1 MNKIGLKIL
10 QYTDRDFED
19 IDIFSLYFLLI
30 YLCFIH
36 LFIYFWSRFRMSFFW
51 TGYIWRNALLEV
63 ERGLYNTRNVCTLVE
78 IGFDTGDEEL
88 AGRGGLTLTTGE
100 RLHVNY
106 TQSISLNLFFH
117 NSHFVTCIFK
127 INTPVGC
134 PLNSFLICNQ
144 VGLRHRKTTLRQ
156 INLSP

>member
-1 MNKIGLKIL
+1 M
-10 QYTDRDFED
+10 
-19 IDIFSLYFLLI
+19 
-30 YLCFIH
+30 
-36 LFIYFWSRFRMSFFW
+36 
-51 TGYIWRNALLEV
+51 EV

-117 NSHFVTCIFK
+117 NSHFVIS
-127 INTPVGC
+127 IHQSAV
-134 PLNSFLICNQ
+134 L
-144 VGLRHRKTTLRQ
+144 
-156 INLSP
+156 

>member
-1 MNKIGLKIL
+1 M
-10 QYTDRDFED
+10 
-19 IDIFSLYFLLI
+19 
-30 YLCFIH
+30 
-36 LFIYFWSRFRMSFFW
+36 
-51 TGYIWRNALLEV
+51 EV

-134 PLNSFLICNQ
+134 PLNSFLICYQ

-156 INLSP
+156 INLSL